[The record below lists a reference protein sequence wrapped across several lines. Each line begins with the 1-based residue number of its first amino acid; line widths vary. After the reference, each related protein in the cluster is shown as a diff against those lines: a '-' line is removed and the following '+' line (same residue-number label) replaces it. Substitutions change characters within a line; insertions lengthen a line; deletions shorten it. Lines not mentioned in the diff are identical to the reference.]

1 MSVNYER
8 ALLLLS
14 VVEKAL
20 GHPQLR
26 PIVDLAQLE
35 LTAFTKDAAQA
46 VKDLRAEE
54 SKKAE
59 QAKAKLAES
68 EVEEKE
74 EDPKPAPVGR
84 RL

>member
-1 MSVNYER
+1 MPVDYDR
-8 ALLLLS
+8 TLLLLS

-35 LTAFTKDAAQA
+35 LANVTKDAAQA

-54 SKKAE
+54 AKEA
-59 QAKAKLAES
+59 QKAKQAES
-68 EVEEKE
+68 EDNEAV
-74 EDPKPAPVGR
+74 DSKPAAPAEWR
-84 RL
+84 F